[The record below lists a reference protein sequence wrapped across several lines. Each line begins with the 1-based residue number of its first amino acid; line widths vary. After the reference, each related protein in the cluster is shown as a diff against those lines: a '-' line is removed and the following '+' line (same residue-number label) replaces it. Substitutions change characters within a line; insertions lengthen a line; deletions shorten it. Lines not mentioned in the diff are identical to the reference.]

1 MPALLNLLAS
11 LLEKF
16 PAQPAHA
23 HCDVP
28 CGVYEPDSMA
38 WAAET
43 CFKLAQKLEGLEL
56 PITLRGKH
64 EVLDF
69 HNTVTRA
76 VMVKEEYAE
85 ICKRQVLI
93 LWTDYFKPEHL
104 AKWPNL
110 HETVWKITKQCSVVK
125 RSVSSAEAQKL
136 KDMVGELAGI
146 FAESKK

>member
-1 MPALLNLLAS
+1 MSSLSTLLQNLS
-11 LLEKF
+11 L
-16 PAQPAHA
+16 PTAHA
-23 HCDVP
+23 HCDIP

-56 PITLRGKH
+56 PNASNKH

-69 HNTVTRA
+69 HNTVARA

-93 LWTDYFKPEHL
+93 LWTDYFKSDHL
-104 AKWPNL
+104 EKWPNL
-110 HETVWKITKQCSVVK
+110 HDTVWKITKQCSVVK
-125 RSVSSAEAQKL
+125 RSISSAEAQKL
-136 KDMVGELAGI
+136 KDMVGELAEV
-146 FAESKK
+146 FSATKK

>member
-1 MPALLNLLAS
+1 MPTLLSSLSTLLQK
-11 LLEKF
+11 L
-16 PAQPAHA
+16 PAPPAHA
-23 HCDVP
+23 HCDIP

-43 CFKLAQKLEGLEL
+43 CFKLAQRLESLEL
-56 PITLRGKH
+56 PGASDKAH
-64 EVLDF
+64 VLDF

-104 AKWPNL
+104 EKWPNL

-125 RSVSSAEAQKL
+125 RSVSSTEAQKL
-136 KDMVGELAGI
+136 KDMVEELAGI
-146 FAESKK
+146 FAATKQ

>member
-1 MPALLNLLAS
+1 MPTLLNS
-11 LLEKF
+11 LV
-16 PAQPAHA
+16 AHA
-23 HCDVP
+23 HCDIP
-28 CGVYEPDSMA
+28 CGVYEPDSMT

-56 PITLRGKH
+56 PNASSKH

-104 AKWPNL
+104 AKWPSL
-110 HETVWKITKQCSVVK
+110 HDMVWKITKQCSVVK
-125 RSVSSAEAQKL
+125 RSVFSAEAQKL

-146 FAESKK
+146 FVETRSAA